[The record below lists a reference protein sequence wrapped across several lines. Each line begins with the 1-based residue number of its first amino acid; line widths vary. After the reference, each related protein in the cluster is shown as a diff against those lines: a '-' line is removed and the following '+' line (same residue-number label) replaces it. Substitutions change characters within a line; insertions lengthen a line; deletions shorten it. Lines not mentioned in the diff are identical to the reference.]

1 MRLIYSNIGKGPYD
15 MKDLTNISYITMRH
29 QHVNGYDNTC
39 VCVLINNKLLNTYSS
54 INSLKFKCISSFW
67 KWISTNLNELH
78 LNLIRHIWISWQKK
92 NTWISTKTKKSKKRV
107 IDFFFGKEAKKE

>member
-67 KWISTNLNELH
+67 KLVSTNLIELY
-78 LNLIRHIWISWQKK
+78 LNLIKTHMNFLTKKK
-92 NTWISTKTKKSKKRV
+92 NTWISNFNHNKKKSKKRV
-107 IDFFFGKEAKKE
+107 IDFFW